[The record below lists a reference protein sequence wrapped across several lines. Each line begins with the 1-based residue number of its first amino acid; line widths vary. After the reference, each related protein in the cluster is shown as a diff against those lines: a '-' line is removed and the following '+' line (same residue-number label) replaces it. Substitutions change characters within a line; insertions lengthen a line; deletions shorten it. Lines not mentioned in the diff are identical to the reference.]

1 MVSSKIE
8 LNIIWH
14 AWNVAKLVSPEPR
27 KAARNV
33 ILDGIYKWS
42 CVPYS
47 SSLIYLFIQRRTFC
61 CREGGYESDF
71 SVLQK
76 WTLAVV
82 IMARYQLIMHRKFP
96 SRMSSLA
103 IPSPIKL
110 LDKHLRGIYSWR
122 ELLAA
127 ESRKA
132 NDFTK
137 FRGSVKTSRRGSEVI
152 CSNSFVNH
160 AIDSF
165 KFYFF

>member
-47 SSLIYLFIQRRTFC
+47 SSLIYLFIQRRTFVFE
-61 CREGGYESDF
+61 RGIRKRF

-127 ESRKA
+127 TEKVARRMISQG
-132 NDFTK
+132 FE
-137 FRGSVKTSRRGSEVI
+137 GVSRRLDE
-152 CSNSFVNH
+152 
-160 AIDSF
+160 DRR
-165 KFYFF
+165 